1 MEDMTSYAMHNTTLS
16 LKPSLPPPL
25 FGQFNLDSWSRMD
38 FFMVM
43 ISGEVGAMPVNVG

>member
-16 LKPSLPPPL
+16 LKPSLPPL
-25 FGQFNLDSWSRMD
+25 FGQFNLDSRSRMD